1 MKRCV
6 KMWCVVCCLF
16 VLIAPV
22 QEAHA
27 FIDLSFDILSFG
39 PFSIGASIP
48 LRGAAGLL
56 GAVVVAGAVISFFSG
71 SGYAASYSGPAKPVI
86 KNVRVSIKADD
97 HYTRGPMRIKFRD
110 IIKEDKIPLPMGG
123 YLEIQE
129 DGKMV
134 FADVDF
140 SGYAY
145 LHYDRAMTVWNDR
158 DELMVALAIRDGRLM
173 IIQEKLQQAHQVVK
187 LLFGGVE

>member
-1 MKRCV
+1 MKRFV
-6 KMWCVVCCLF
+6 KILSIVCCLL

-22 QEAHA
+22 QAHA

-56 GAVVVAGAVISFFSG
+56 GAFVLAGAVISFFSG
-71 SGYAASYSGPAKPVI
+71 GSSASYSGPAGPVI
-86 KNVRVSIKADD
+86 TNVRVTIKADD
-97 HYTRGPMRIKFRD
+97 HYERGPMRIKFSD
-110 IIKEDKIPLPMGG
+110 IIKDDKIPLPMGG

-134 FADVDF
+134 FTGVDF
-140 SGYAY
+140 LGYAY

-173 IIQEKLQQAHQVVK
+173 II
-187 LLFGGVE
+187 